1 MRGFRPRKTYL
12 KETLFCETVKT
23 KEIVLRSSHTFNMDA
38 LAAIAIF
45 AAKTAVNV
53 QDTAL
58 QRLFRIQAIEENTCP
73 VSVPLDLRLFLSR
86 TAASNRA

>member
-1 MRGFRPRKTYL
+1 
-12 KETLFCETVKT
+12 
-23 KEIVLRSSHTFNMDA
+23 MDA

-86 TAASNRA
+86 TAASNRAWEELLFVQEKSTPIWVAIKARSFASFRTHC